1 MSNNSNEENNGE
13 FVDVDLAN
21 DKYCQYYEKYS
32 NIIKNITDVVDPTY
46 VYKNEKI
53 GSSNKKEKEKEEKDK
68 KEKEEDKK
76 EEEEEKGEEE
86 EEGEEE
92 EGEEEEGEEEEKE
105 YVLTPEE
112 KEMLLYYEIE
122 QEYYA
127 TLEFLDGQDDYGYGS
142 NYNGG
147 YDSY

>member
-1 MSNNSNEENNGE
+1 MSDNSNEENNGE
-13 FVDVDLAN
+13 FVEVDFMN
-21 DKYCQYYEKYS
+21 DKYNQYYEKYN
-32 NIIKNITDVVDPTY
+32 NIIKNIKNITDVVDPTY
-46 VYKNEKI
+46 VYRNEKTI
-53 GSSNKKEKEKEEKDK
+53 DSSTKKGEKEKEEKEEKGEKEKEKEEK
-68 KEKEEDKK
+68 
-76 EEEEEKGEEE
+76 
-86 EEGEEE
+86 
-92 EGEEEEGEEEEKE
+92 EEKE

-127 TLEFLDGQDDYGYGS
+127 TLDDGYDDYGYGS

>member
-13 FVDVDLAN
+13 FVEVDFMN
-21 DKYCQYYEKYS
+21 DKYNQYYEKYN
-32 NIIKNITDVVDPTY
+32 NIIKNIKNITDVVDPTY
-46 VYKNEKI
+46 VYRNEKTI
-53 GSSNKKEKEKEEKDK
+53 DSSTKKEEKEKEEK
-68 KEKEEDKK
+68 EKEEK
-76 EEEEEKGEEE
+76 EEKG
-86 EEGEEE
+86 
-92 EGEEEEGEEEEKE
+92 EKE

-127 TLEFLDGQDDYGYGS
+127 TLEYLDNGHDDYGYGYGGYGS

>member
-1 MSNNSNEENNGE
+1 MSVNSNDKNNGE
-13 FVDVDLAN
+13 FVEVDLAN
-21 DKYCQYYEKYS
+21 DEYSQYYEKYS
-32 NIIKNITDVVDPTY
+32 NTIKNIKNIKDVVDPTY
-46 VYKNEKI
+46 VYRNEKTI
-53 GSSNKKEKEKEEKDK
+53 DSSTKKEKQEKQEKQEKEKQEEKEKEEK
-68 KEKEEDKK
+68 E
-76 EEEEEKGEEE
+76 
-86 EEGEEE
+86 
-92 EGEEEEGEEEEKE
+92 EEEEKE